1 MKKYIIILSLLLFVG
16 CNTGSSTSSEPSCTE
31 LATTYENTSTAWGA
45 DMENRELCDA
55 NMAAYL
61 ALANSGCPGFEAITE
76 TEINAVASMCDLFT
90 GG

>member
-1 MKKYIIILSLLLFVG
+1 MKKLLLLSIILIVG
-16 CNTGSSTSSEPSCTE
+16 CNKSSTSSEPSCTE
-31 LATTYENTSTAWGA
+31 LATTYTNAASAYSA
-45 DMENRELCDA
+45 DPTNKELCDA

>member
-1 MKKYIIILSLLLFVG
+1 MKKIILILSLLLFVG
-16 CNTGSSTSSEPSCTE
+16 CNKSSTSSEPSCIE
-31 LATTYENTSTAWGA
+31 LATAYGNTSTAWGY
-45 DMENRELCDA
+45 DTSNKELCEA
-55 NMAAYL
+55 NTAAYL